1 MTEAFDFAACA
12 RACREV
18 TKLIGDL
25 REMTMERYP
34 PQTGGSDIFTY
45 PDQVLEDL
53 KKAHEATGLALKKMH
68 GIKFPSR
75 ADYHEAAEEARRKRE
90 AEMRPVRWG

>member
-1 MTEAFDFAACA
+1 MTEAFDFDTCA

-18 TKLIGDL
+18 AKLIGDL

-53 KKAHEATGLALKKMH
+53 KKAHEATGLALKKMQN
-68 GIKFPSR
+68 IKFPSG
-75 ADYHEAAEEARRKRE
+75 ADYAEAAWHAKQRRD